1 MNVCCCYQ
9 SIKKTNANSNV
20 FGEVQPQTISTCF
33 YCHLTP
39 TPYSEIKQVA
49 GNDSYG
55 EDEVNKHNKGKATYL
70 IIFLPFRIYYARR
83 THNFFYATFIV
94 EIDFLLWHKM
104 YAIKRLLT

>member
-70 IIFLPFRIYYARR
+70 IIFLPFRIYYASINSNILGAF
-83 THNFFYATFIV
+83 TIFSMPH
-94 EIDFLLWHKM
+94 L
-104 YAIKRLLT
+104 